1 LKEIKSDISEG
12 CRATAR
18 GLDRRKLLLGSLAGF
33 CAMSPLPA
41 MAAISRR
48 EERTLS
54 FLNLHTG
61 EKLTS
66 TYWVRGGYVAES
78 VGAINHLLRDFRS
91 GEVKPID
98 AQLLDMLHSL
108 HGVMESSEP
117 FHVISGY
124 RSPTTN
130 KKLIDAGRGVAKRSL
145 HMRGMAVDIRLPDRE
160 LGVVYR
166 AARAMQA
173 GGVGYY
179 EKSNFVHID
188 VGRIRYW

>member
-1 LKEIKSDISEG
+1 MKSTISKS
-12 CRATAR
+12 CPVSTV
-18 GLDRRKLLLGSLAGF
+18 GLDRRKLLLGGVAGI
-33 CAMSPLPA
+33 CAISPLPA
-41 MAAISRR
+41 LAAIPRH
-48 EERTLS
+48 EARTLS

-66 TYWVRGGYVAES
+66 TYWERGDYVAES

-98 AQLLDMLHSL
+98 AKLFDVLHSL
-108 HGVMESSEP
+108 QGVMESSEP

-130 KKLIDAGRGVAKRSL
+130 NKLIAAGRGVAKRSL
-145 HMRGMAVDIRLPDRE
+145 HMRGMAVDVRLPGRE
-160 LGVVYR
+160 LRAVYR

-188 VGRIRYW
+188 TGRVRYW